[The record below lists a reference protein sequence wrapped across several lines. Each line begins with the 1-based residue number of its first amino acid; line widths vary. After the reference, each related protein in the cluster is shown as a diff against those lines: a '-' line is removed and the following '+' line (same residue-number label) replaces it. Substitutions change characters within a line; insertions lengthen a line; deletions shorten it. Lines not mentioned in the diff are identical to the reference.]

1 MGFALIF
8 RATKVLSFCQ
18 GAFMLLGAFV
28 FYDLVE
34 HGGLAFLPALLITVV
49 GTGVVSAATYLFV
62 FARVAAREAFAT
74 SVATIG
80 LAGVLLAGVAIRYG
94 TTPVLLPQVVSDHV
108 FHPGPFAV
116 PTSDLIVVFVALVMV
131 AAVVALLHGTTI
143 GLRMRAVAD
152 NAPLGVHL
160 GVDAARV
167 STVAWG
173 VAGATA
179 ATAGSVF
186 ALRNSVDPVGVSTV
200 GLFAFPAIIIGGL
213 DSIGG
218 VFLGGLLLG
227 FLQNLVQLWLGGEW
241 VDIVSFTVMLAV
253 LYVRPSGLFGQADA
267 VRL

>member
-1 MGFALIF
+1 
-8 RATKVLSFCQ
+8 
-18 GAFMLLGAFV
+18 MLLGAFV

-34 HGGLAFLPALLITVV
+34 AAGLPFLPALVLTVL
-49 GTGVVSAATYLFV
+49 GTGLASGAVYLFV
-62 FARVAAREAFAT
+62 FARVAAREGFGT

-80 LAGVLLAGVAIRYG
+80 LNGVLLAVAAIRYG
-94 TTPVLLPQVVSDHV
+94 TSSRQVPRVVSDHV
-108 FHPGPFAV
+108 YVVGPFRV
-116 PTSDLIVVFVALVMV
+116 PTADIVIVAVAVVVV
-131 AAVVALLHGTTI
+131 AAVFLLLRRTPI

-152 NAPLGVHL
+152 NAPLSVHL

-179 ATAGSVF
+179 AAAGSVF

-213 DSIGG
+213 DSVGG
-218 VFLGGLLLG
+218 VFVGGLVLG
-227 FLQNLVQLWLGGEW
+227 FLQNFVQLWLGAEW
-241 VDIVSFTVMLAV
+241 VDIVSFLVMLGV
-253 LYVRPSGLFGQADA
+253 LYVRPSGLFGRAEA

>member
-1 MGFALIF
+1 
-8 RATKVLSFCQ
+8 
-18 GAFMLLGAFV
+18 
-28 FYDLVE
+28 
-34 HGGLAFLPALLITVV
+34 VV
-49 GTGVVSAATYLFV
+49 GTGVASAATYLFV

-80 LAGVLLAGVAIRYG
+80 LAGVLPAGVAIRYG
-94 TTPVLLPQVVSDHV
+94 TTPVLLSDVVSDHV
-108 FHPGPFAV
+108 FHVGPFAV
-116 PTSDLIVVFVALVMV
+116 PTSDIFVVVVALVV
-131 AAVVALLHGTTI
+131 LGAVTVLLRGTAI

-160 GVDAARV
+160 GVSAAAV

-179 ATAGSVF
+179 ATAGAVF
-186 ALRNSVDPVGVSTV
+186 ALRSSVDPAGVSTV

-241 VDIVSFTVMLAV
+241 VDMNAGALLVTGPPDAV
-253 LYVRPSGLFGQADA
+253 LSSSEVRSTYLGTPA
-267 VRL
+267 